1 MRTPTNFLFLR
12 DWPRRIRRWLP
23 LFLLVS
29 SFPISALQLPAPTSL
44 IKNAGLRPQ
53 TVEVIEPHAATS
65 ERPVRVAYVGIPI
78 KTILKEWFGDAW
90 QAPNVEVLFLAE
102 DGYAYAIPAAK
113 LASQPAYLTYA
124 RADGKPFELDNW
136 EQREHVPL
144 APYYLVWD
152 NLTAPDLRHD
162 GSSGWPYQV
171 TRIKL
176 RQPGDDAALRLP
188 NADLETALG
197 MKDTEANCLTCH
209 HLRGFGGEKFPEDLT
224 ASLCR
229 WSPADLQRWIH
240 EPARFRPGTIMPA
253 LNRAWPD
260 EERRLVAARI
270 ARYLNAIKQSDPKV
284 CEGNTPLQQ

>member
-1 MRTPTNFLFLR
+1 MCTDIKLLLS
-12 DWPRRIRRWLP
+12 DWPQCVRRWLP
-23 LFLLVS
+23 WVLLFAPLAV
-29 SFPISALQLPAPTSL
+29 SALQLPAPDSL
-44 IKNAGLRPQ
+44 ARNTGLRPQ
-53 TVEVIEPHAATS
+53 TVEVIEPHATTP
-65 ERPVRVAYVGIPI
+65 ERPVRVAYVGVPI
-78 KTILKEWFGDAW
+78 RTILTEWFGDAW
-90 QAPNVEVLFLAE
+90 QAPDVEVVFLAE
-102 DGYAYAIPAAK
+102 DGYASAIPGAK
-113 LASQPAYLTYA
+113 LTSQPAYLTYA

-136 EQREHVPL
+136 EQRERVPL

-152 NLTAPDLRHD
+152 NLKTPDLQRG

-176 RQPGDDAALRLP
+176 RQPGDDASLRLP

-224 ASLCR
+224 LSLCR
-229 WSPADLQRWIH
+229 WTAADLQRWIF
-240 EPARFRPGTIMPA
+240 EPARFRPGTNMPA

-284 CEGNTPLQQ
+284 CKSASAGQE